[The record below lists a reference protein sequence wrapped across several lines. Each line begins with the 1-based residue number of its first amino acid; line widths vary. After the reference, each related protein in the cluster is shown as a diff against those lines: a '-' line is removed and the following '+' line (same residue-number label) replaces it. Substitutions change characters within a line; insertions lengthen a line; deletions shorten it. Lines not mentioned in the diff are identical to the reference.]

1 MSAQQKRRYYVGK
14 TFSFLSLLYNR
25 KDIRYRVN
33 FVLIIISADETND
46 WNGVCWVLLNWMTI
60 MLISFISSL

>member
-25 KDIRYRVN
+25 KDIRCRVN

>member
-1 MSAQQKRRYYVGK
+1 MLEKH
-14 TFSFLSLLYNR
+14 FSFLSLLYNR

-60 MLISFISSL
+60 MLISFLSSL